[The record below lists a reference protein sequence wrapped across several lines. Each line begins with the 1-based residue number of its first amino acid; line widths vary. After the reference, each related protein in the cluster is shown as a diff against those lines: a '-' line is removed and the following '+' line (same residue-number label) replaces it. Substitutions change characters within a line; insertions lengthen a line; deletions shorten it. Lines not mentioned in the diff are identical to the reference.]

1 MLRFIRNTVSL
12 VRMLTTLDLISTP
25 ESVKKRS
32 VSDDLAKIKSHNLTM
47 ETVRGGSNNRHKR
60 NRIRGGGSNTRHK
73 RNRIRGVIIIIRTVF
88 TYLRS
93 IRETSCLPGD

>member
-60 NRIRGGGSNTRHK
+60 NRIRG
-73 RNRIRGVIIIIRTVF
+73 VIIIMRTVF

-93 IRETSCLPGD
+93 IRETSCLPGDQSHQYRW